1 MTTTSLSKVSIQ
13 EGTGGGGGY
22 LKFQQKAAPYIFL
35 APFFILFAL
44 FGVYPIV
51 KSIQLAFY
59 ATSGPKDMVFNGGA
73 NFSFLFQDHDFY
85 IAVTNTVIYALF
97 SVFLQLPVAL
107 GLAILLSQKWVRG
120 REFWRLAFFS
130 PNLLG
135 QVFVGVLF
143 GVLFQPQFG
152 LINKTLNFLTHGLVP
167 LDTKWLG
174 DPHNVMPA
182 LVFTSIWMYAG
193 FNMIYFL
200 AALQAVDKDLYEA
213 AQVDGAN
220 AWQQF
225 RNVTVPGIKPVTTF
239 VLVTATL
246 GSLQLFEL
254 PYILLG
260 NGSGPDQ
267 SGLTIIMYLYNK
279 GFVVGDLGYA
289 SAVGWTLALGM
300 LIISLIQVRLTGAG
314 KEGQ

>member
-1 MTTTSLSKVSIQ
+1 VTTTSLSKVSIQ

>member
-1 MTTTSLSKVSIQ
+1 
-13 EGTGGGGGY
+13 
-22 LKFQQKAAPYIFL
+22 
-35 APFFILFAL
+35 
-44 FGVYPIV
+44 
-51 KSIQLAFY
+51 
-59 ATSGPKDMVFNGGA
+59 
-73 NFSFLFQDHDFY
+73 
-85 IAVTNTVIYALF
+85 
-97 SVFLQLPVAL
+97 
-107 GLAILLSQKWVRG
+107 
-120 REFWRLAFFS
+120 
-130 PNLLG
+130 
-135 QVFVGVLF
+135 
-143 GVLFQPQFG
+143 
-152 LINKTLNFLTHGLVP
+152 
-167 LDTKWLG
+167 
-174 DPHNVMPA
+174 
-182 LVFTSIWMYAG
+182 
-193 FNMIYFL
+193 MIYFL

-225 RNVTVPGIKPVTTF
+225 LHVTIPGIRPVITF

-254 PYILLG
+254 PYLLLG

-267 SGLTIIMYLYNK
+267 RGLTIVMYLYNK